1 MEGLGGAAS
10 IIAIIDLSA
19 KVASLC
25 YRYSVDVKDAK
36 VDIERLQREVNR
48 IKNVLKDVQQLLNG
62 PGKDRLSTS
71 QKLYH
76 SLNGCFLQLNK
87 LKKELEPGNTR
98 KAMSRFGLRALRWPF
113 KSKEVEKIISHLEGY
128 NQTFCL
134 ALQVDQV

>member
-62 PGKDRLSTS
+62 PGKDRLSIS